1 MGTPALECGGWS
13 WNDAES
19 RATARIMGH
28 ASLPPLRRRAYR
40 MAMPVHMPSRE
51 SDRWTVEDLDRLPDD
66 GNRYEIIDGALYVTP
81 APSLSHQRAI
91 RLILSSLSAYVEAH
105 GIGEVFFAPA
115 DLEIARDTM
124 VEPDVMV
131 LPSIRGP
138 LPRRWSI
145 SKGVLLAVEILSPST
160 ARSDRQAKRRLY
172 QRERIA
178 EYWIVD
184 LEARLIER
192 WRPDD
197 ERPEILVETLTWQP
211 ASAAEPFVMTLAEY
225 FARVWGEVE

>member
-1 MGTPALECGGWS
+1 
-13 WNDAES
+13 
-19 RATARIMGH
+19 
-28 ASLPPLRRRAYR
+28 
-40 MAMPVHMPSRE
+40 MAMPLHMPSKE
-51 SDRWTVEDLDRLPDD
+51 SGRWTIEDLDRLPDD

-91 RLILSSLSAYVEAH
+91 RLILSSLSAYVELH
-105 GIGEVFFAPA
+105 GIGEVFYAPA

-124 VEPDVMV
+124 VEPDGMV

-145 SKGVLLAVEILSPST
+145 SNGVLLAVEILSPTT
-160 ARSDRQAKRRLY
+160 ARSDRQAKRQRY

-184 LEARLIER
+184 LDARLVER
-192 WRPDD
+192 WRPED
-197 ERPEILVETLTWQP
+197 ERPEILVETLTWSP
-211 ASAAEPFVMTLAEY
+211 ASAPEPFVIPLPEY
-225 FARVWGEVE
+225 FARVWGEVA

>member
-1 MGTPALECGGWS
+1 MGMPLHAPST
-13 WNDAES
+13 ES
-19 RATARIMGH
+19 G
-28 ASLPPLRRRAYR
+28 
-40 MAMPVHMPSRE
+40 
-51 SDRWTVEDLDRLPDD
+51 RWTIEDLDRLPDD

-81 APSLSHQRAI
+81 APSLSHQRAV
-91 RLILSSLSAYVEAH
+91 RLILSSLSAYVELH
-105 GIGEVFFAPA
+105 GIGEVFYAPA
-115 DLEIARDTM
+115 ELEIARDTM
-124 VEPDVMV
+124 VEPDGMV

-145 SKGVLLAVEILSPST
+145 SNGVLLAVEILSPTT

-184 LEARLIER
+184 LEARLVER
-192 WRPDD
+192 WRPED
-197 ERPEILVETLTWQP
+197 ERPEILVETLTWSS
-211 ASAAEPFVMTLAEY
+211 ASAAEPFVMPVPEY